1 MKEYQVLRANIV
13 FKGGPLKRKPEV
25 FDIGGFS
32 VILKDGREVMFDWIE
47 SSTGLDLKADESI
60 FDSDFRDFDCIGAV
74 LLHRHAICPMVVPF
88 FLCPRTAAFDN
99 ECFSV
104 DSSCDLNLSQFRR
117 TVGVGPVHID
127 KDIIVVIDIPWDN
140 TDIGLSFH
148 RKSSC
153 SDS

>member
-60 FDSDFRDFDCIGAV
+60 FDSDFRDFDID
-74 LLHRHAICPMVVPF
+74 F
-88 FLCPRTAAFDN
+88 FNENNKGISYEEFNPEEIVKGKLEEIYYNCCNNEGESNEENIPLKLCSFTLA
-99 ECFSV
+99 
-104 DSSCDLNLSQFRR
+104 LY
-117 TVGVGPVHID
+117 
-127 KDIIVVIDIPWDN
+127 DN
-140 TDIGLSFH
+140 TNNQDKWIYYKFPQ
-148 RKSSC
+148 KTI
-153 SDS
+153 DDYNKKAK